1 MSLQSKSVPIQVQAI
16 PAGPLP
22 LIKALLDELGVSEI
36 IDALVPNDAGEFS
49 HGPAAEVVIASRLQ
63 GVPLP
68 IYEIADWASETAV
81 PILFGIPAE
90 KLNDDR
96 LGAMLDAVRPH
107 REAIWARVLSRA
119 VTRFGVD
126 LSTLHAD
133 PTKIAFEGSYEGWDD
148 LPPDV
153 PRITYGKPKDGQADR
168 KLLTLSQWV
177 SEDSGVPAWFG
188 LQDGNAAD
196 DPLYLK
202 DLLTLRTALPLK
214 DVLVIAGDC
223 KLPSRDTVLQC
234 CRWNYQLVATEPWRK
249 TRRER
254 LAKLLRRGAGWER
267 LDYTAES
274 DKNKPAAE
282 RGHYEVIE
290 DIDELEDSATGVVYA
305 LRRLFVRSS
314 RKADQARAKRDQ
326 QLAKVKAELEHLA
339 GLVNKYHYTTIEAV
353 KERTEQILGQNAAGR
368 FIHIQVTRTRAKTAP
383 ILLTWSVPRKALQT
397 AAHWDGVYS
406 VVTNLP
412 TATHSATEVLAIY
425 KDQHQVEGRFR
436 DLNQLPIRVRP
447 LWLKRPDRIESLVF
461 LIMIAVLLYA
471 LLERQVRRHIA
482 ATGQKIEGLMPEKR
496 DTLTPSGQRLLR
508 AFAAVC
514 LVRWEDGQQVHFQL
528 SELSAVH
535 QQILIAVDLADLAA
549 RLTDLPTLAQ
559 AVELLAP
566 A

>member
-1 MSLQSKSVPIQVQAI
+1 MSSQSKLASIQVQAI

-36 IDALVPNDAGEFS
+36 IDALVPNEAGEFP

-68 IYEIADWASETAV
+68 IYEIADWASQTAV

-96 LGAMLDAVRPH
+96 LGAMLDGVRLQ

-133 PTKIAFEGSYEGWDD
+133 PTKIAFEGSYDGWEA

-153 PRITYGKPKDGQADR
+153 PRISYGKPKDGQADR

-177 SEDSGVPAWFG
+177 SEDGGVPAWFG
-188 LQDGNAAD
+188 LEDGNAAD
-196 DPLYLK
+196 DPLYLQ
-202 DLLTLRTALPLK
+202 DLRALRTALPLD

-223 KLPSRDTVLQC
+223 KLPSQATVLQC
-234 CRWNYQLVATEPWRK
+234 CRWGYQLVATEPWRK
-249 TRRER
+249 PRRER
-254 LAKLLRRGAGWER
+254 LAKLLRRGARWER

-274 DKNKPAAE
+274 DRKKPESE
-282 RGHYEVIE
+282 RGHYDVIE
-290 DIDELEDSATGVVYA
+290 EVDQLKDAETGVVYP

-326 QLAKVKAELEHLA
+326 QLAKVTAELEHLQ
-339 GLVNKYHYTTIEAV
+339 GLVNKYHYTTVEAV
-353 KERTEQILGQNAAGR
+353 KDRTGHLLGKNAAGH
-368 FIHIQVTRTRAKTAP
+368 FIQVQVTRTRAKTAP
-383 ILLTWSVPRKALQT
+383 IRLTWSVPRKALQT
-397 AAHWDGVYS
+397 AAQWDGVYS

-412 TATHSATEVLAIY
+412 TDTHSATQVLAIY
-425 KDQHQVEGRFR
+425 KGQHQVEGRFR

-447 LWLKRPDRIESLVF
+447 LWLKRPDRIETLVF

-514 LVRWEDGQQVHFQL
+514 LVRWEDGQHMCYQL

-535 QQILIAVDLADLAA
+535 RQILKALGLADLSALLSGLPKQARAA
-549 RLTDLPTLAQ
+549 
-559 AVELLAP
+559 ELLAQV
-566 A
+566 

>member
-1 MSLQSKSVPIQVQAI
+1 MSSPSKPASLQVQAI
-16 PAGPLP
+16 AAGPLP
-22 LIKALLDELGVSEI
+22 LIKALLDELEVREI
-36 IDALVPNDAGEFS
+36 IDALVPNDASEFTY
-49 HGPAAEVVIASRLQ
+49 GPVAEVVIASRLQ

-96 LGAMLDAVRPH
+96 LGAMLDALRPH
-107 REAIWARVLSRA
+107 RAAIWARVLSRA
-119 VTRFGVD
+119 VARFGVD
-126 LSTLHAD
+126 LSRLHAD
-133 PTKIAFEGSYEGWDD
+133 PTKIAFEGSYAGWDD

-153 PRITYGKPKDGQADR
+153 PRITYGKPKDGQVDR

-177 SEDSGVPAWFG
+177 SGDGGVPAWFG
-188 LQDGNAAD
+188 LEDGNAAD
-196 DPLYLK
+196 DPLYLQ
-202 DLLTLRTALPLK
+202 DLRALRTALPLNE
-214 DVLVIAGDC
+214 VLVIAGDC
-223 KLPSRDTVLQC
+223 KLPSRAMLLQC
-234 CRWNYQLVATEPWRK
+234 CRWNYQVVATEPWRK

-254 LAKLLRRGAGWER
+254 LMKLLRRGADWQR

-274 DKNKPAAE
+274 DKNKPEAE
-282 RGHYEVIE
+282 RGHYTVIE
-290 DIDELEDSATGVVYA
+290 DLDQLEDTATGTVYP

-314 RKADQARAKRDQ
+314 RKADQARAKRDR
-326 QLAKVKAELEHLA
+326 QLTVVKAELERLQ
-339 GLVNKYHYTTIEAV
+339 GLVNKYHYTTVETV
-353 KERTEQILGQNAAGR
+353 KDRADQILGKNAAGR
-368 FIHIQVTRTRAKTAP
+368 FIQVQVSRTRAKTAP
-383 ILLTWSVPRKALQT
+383 IRLTWSVPGKALQT
-397 AAHWDGVYS
+397 AAQGDGVYS
-406 VVTNLP
+406 VVTNLL

-447 LWLKRPDRIESLVF
+447 LWLKRPDRIETLVF

-482 ATGQKIEGLMPEKR
+482 ATGQKIDGLMPEKR

-514 LVRWEDGQQVHFQL
+514 LVRLDDGQQVRFQL

-535 QQILIAVDLADLAA
+535 RRILKALESVS
-549 RLTDLPTLAQ
+549 
-559 AVELLAP
+559 
-566 A
+566 